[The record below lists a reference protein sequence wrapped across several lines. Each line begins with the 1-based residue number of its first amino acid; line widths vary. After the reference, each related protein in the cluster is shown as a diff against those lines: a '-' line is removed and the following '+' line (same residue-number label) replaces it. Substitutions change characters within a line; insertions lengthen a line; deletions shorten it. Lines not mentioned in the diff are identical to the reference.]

1 MLLLKARKSLRLT
14 LMWLHNKTRVHRINI
29 LCHQREKFLME
40 EKVNQGRVKEC
51 AREKNSGN
59 SMSSRSRRRK
69 SKSRPLKV
77 KRNKTIFLQQMKI
90 IKPVLML
97 WIHINR
103 KMIEKPARMKYQ
115 PMIRGRK
122 RKCKTLKI
130 AGNKPMRIQNLM
142 HY

>member
-1 MLLLKARKSLRLT
+1 MLLLKVKNSLRLT
-14 LMWLHNKTRVHRINI
+14 LMWLHNITRVISINI
-29 LCHQREKFLME
+29 LCHQ
-40 EKVNQGRVKEC
+40 
-51 AREKNSGN
+51 
-59 SMSSRSRRRK
+59 
-69 SKSRPLKV
+69 PLKV
-77 KRNKTIFLQQMKI
+77 KRNKTIFLQKIKI

-122 RKCKTLKI
+122 QKCKTLKI

>member
-1 MLLLKARKSLRLT
+1 
-14 LMWLHNKTRVHRINI
+14 
-29 LCHQREKFLME
+29 ME
-40 EKVNQGRVKEC
+40 EKVNQGRVKER

-69 SKSRPLKV
+69 SKNRPLKV
-77 KRNKTIFLQQMKI
+77 KRNKPIFLQKMKM
-90 IKPVLML
+90 IKAVLIL

-115 PMIRGRK
+115 TMIRGRK
-122 RKCKTLKI
+122 QKCKTLKI
-130 AGNKPMRIQNLM
+130 AGNKPMKIQNLM